1 MDTLSL
7 WATCIVP
14 GCRQPVADELDVCG
28 TCRTVFGDYLRETD
42 RPRSYTIADIE
53 ARDAGVRAAYL
64 AQFALRSVPAE
75 IDTASAEYRR
85 AVVEARTVA
94 QAAGE
99 AEEPGQTCWMCEQRR
114 SCIRRERGWECRE
127 CRQIR

>member
-14 GCRQPVADELDVCG
+14 GCRQPVADALDVCS

-42 RPRSYTIADIE
+42 RPPSYTIADIE
-53 ARDAGVRAAYL
+53 DRDADVTAAYL
-64 AQFALRSVPAE
+64 AQFALRTAPAE

-85 AVVEARTVA
+85 AVVEARTVG
-94 QAAGE
+94 QAAGK
-99 AEEPGQTCWMCEQRR
+99 EEKPGQRCWLCEERR
-114 SCIRRERGWECRE
+114 TCIRRERGWECRA